1 MKITFYNLFLE
12 KQCPLGIILF
22 NYQNYATDCDFFLA
36 LEKAQLNCS
45 NYVD

>member
-1 MKITFYNLFLE
+1 MKITFYNLYSE
-12 KQCPLGIILF
+12 KQCPLGIILYT
-22 NYQNYATDCDFFLA
+22 YQNYTTDCDFFLA